1 MLSKLPKIPLSKYG
15 FLIIALCI
23 IALIGYTQT
32 AINVHLSL
40 FDMTHSSSFGLA
52 TAFEEPENPINMLGL
67 DESDLSEILAE
78 VDMMEHFE
86 YVRGRIVFAVV
97 SYLLVLI
104 LLLLILGLSFFDK
117 FKLAKIAVIAASLAL
132 YIIVGSVVLS
142 VPEIIIDILTGA
154 VEDILGH
161 FAALIDLSN
170 LIYVE
175 LAAGYWITLFALAG
189 MLLMEAVIFLKGRLA
204 MS

>member
-1 MLSKLPKIPLSKYG
+1 MLSKLPKITLSKYG

-32 AINVHLSL
+32 TLNVHLSL
-40 FDMTHSSSFGLA
+40 FDMTHSASFGLA
-52 TAFEEPENPINMLGL
+52 TAFEESENPLNMLGL

-86 YVRGRIVFAVV
+86 YVRGIIIFAVV
-97 SYLLVLI
+97 SYLLILI
-104 LLLLILGLSFFDK
+104 LLLLILGLSLFGK
-117 FKLAKIAVIAASLAL
+117 FKLVRLAVLTASLAL

-154 VEDILGH
+154 MEDILGY
-161 FAALIDLSN
+161 FAALVDLSD
-170 LIYVE
+170 LIYIE

-189 MLLMEAVIFLKGRLA
+189 MLLMEAAIFLKGRLA
-204 MS
+204 KP